1 MARPS
6 QDLCARAVLLGGH
19 ADLPLPHSRPAR
31 LLWLR
36 HLAQQGEPAG
46 ATATACQRPLR
57 GVPQRQP
64 GGDSAGSAAQPSACR
79 RAAGH
84 RHPRG
89 QEMTPMGGGPV
100 VLAVPTHPPDPC
112 VARAARVRGSIQG
125 CSLFPA
131 ERGGAGPLPPS
142 TGEQLSAP
150 SPSARCAQRELC
162 PHPVPLRPPRC
173 HAANPL
179 FPAHPH
185 RPAWMEDGD
194 GQRAHPSLILA
205 SAAALLSPV
214 LLFPLPASMA
224 SPLQCQH

>member
-6 QDLCARAVLLGGH
+6 QDLCARALLLGGH

-100 VLAVPTHPPDPC
+100 ALAVPTHPPDPC

-142 TGEQLSAP
+142 QHWGAAFCPQPQCPLCSEGALSPPCSSAP
-150 SPSARCAQRELC
+150 TQMPCSKSPFSSPSPPPCMDGGWRRAACPPQ
-162 PHPVPLRPPRC
+162 PHPGFCCSPAEPCAAVP
-173 HAANPL
+173 
-179 FPAHPH
+179 
-185 RPAWMEDGD
+185 
-194 GQRAHPSLILA
+194 
-205 SAAALLSPV
+205 SA
-214 LLFPLPASMA
+214 
-224 SPLQCQH
+224 CI